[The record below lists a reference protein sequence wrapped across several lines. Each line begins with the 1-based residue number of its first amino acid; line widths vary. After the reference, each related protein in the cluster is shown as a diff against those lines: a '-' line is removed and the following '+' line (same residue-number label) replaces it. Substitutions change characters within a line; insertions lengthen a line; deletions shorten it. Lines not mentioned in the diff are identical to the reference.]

1 MLKQGLSIDTTFSH
15 FSFRWTV
22 PLMKEETWGLKLSK
36 FESKSK
42 NILQDL
48 KQGSGG
54 ELFDIKKNREIKTI
68 LEN

>member
-1 MLKQGLSIDTTFSH
+1 
-15 FSFRWTV
+15 
-22 PLMKEETWGLKLSK
+22 MKEETWGLKLST

-54 ELFDIKKNREIKTI
+54 ELFYIKKNREIKII